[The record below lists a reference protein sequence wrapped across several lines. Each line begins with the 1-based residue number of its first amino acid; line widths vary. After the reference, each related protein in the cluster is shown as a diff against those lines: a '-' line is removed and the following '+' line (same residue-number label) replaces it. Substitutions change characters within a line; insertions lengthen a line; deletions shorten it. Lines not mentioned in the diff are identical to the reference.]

1 MAGAAPVVGAANGVT
16 IFARREEVTAVICG
30 EVLNAP
36 PSKVAD
42 VLGNEVLVGQGTTR
56 GESWGA
62 DQVVIVDETRV
73 AVGEARGFHFLV
85 PDVRWVDVK
94 NEPRPLQQLSA

>member
-1 MAGAAPVVGAANGVT
+1 MARV
-16 IFARREEVTAVICG
+16 R
-30 EVLNAP
+30 
-36 PSKVAD
+36 SKVAD

-62 DQVVIVDETRV
+62 DQVVIVAETRV

-85 PDVRWVDVK
+85 PDVRWVDLK
-94 NEPRPLQQLSA
+94 NEPRPLQQLSAQRVEGEFAGLDAATGCRQDHLAAP